1 MTVDLGP
8 LHPGLLLDAL
18 ALPLEHEP
26 VAAEQVVAGSP
37 TTGYAVLVDGP
48 PEIGLW
54 EMTPGT
60 ASDVEVDEVFV
71 VLAGHGTVRFDMPLL
86 EPITL
91 RPGSVVRLTAG
102 MHTTWHITETL
113 RKLFIA

>member
-1 MTVDLGP
+1 MTLDA
-8 LHPGLLLDAL
+8 GLIVDAL
-18 ALPLEHEP
+18 ALRLDHEP
-26 VAAEQVVAGSP
+26 VDAAQVVAGAP

-48 PEIGLW
+48 PEIGVW
-54 EMTPGT
+54 EMTPGS
-60 ASDVEVDEVFV
+60 ASDIEVDEVFV
-71 VLAGHGTVRFDMPLL
+71 VIAGRGTVRFDMPLL

-113 RKLFIA
+113 RKVSIA